1 MIVPWVKKFLTWKLF
16 SQKKLLVLGPITFIP
31 FWLLALGP
39 IFFVKSKFNMLLPLV
54 LIMPCENMI
63 ITQLC
68 RAWISDVVQ
77 IVLVSK
83 VILLVLL
90 SNFAQC
96 WVPWESV
103 LWGSSVHKAMWTA
116 QNLKVPLIH
125 ELLKLM
131 LLSLY
136 QILIVIK
143 FSNQLHVIF
152 EIPMWCIHFHLG
164 MISTIDNL
172 FQIAMNLQQKAY
184 DLLNQGPFDI
194 NFLKKRKNII
204 KSYSKGNWIVC

>member
-54 LIMPCENMI
+54 LIMLCENMI

-96 WVPWESV
+96 WVLRESV
-103 LWGSSVHKAMWTA
+103 LFASSVLESATNTWTVETNA
-116 QNLKVPLIH
+116 IITLSDFSCDKVFKPITCNFWNSNVIYPFSSWDDINH
-125 ELLKLM
+125 WQFIPNCNESSTK
-131 LLSLY
+131 SLWF
-136 QILIVIK
+136 VKSRAFWHK
-143 FSNQLHVIF
+143 FS
-152 EIPMWCIHFHLG
+152 
-164 MISTIDNL
+164 
-172 FQIAMNLQQKAY
+172 
-184 DLLNQGPFDI
+184 
-194 NFLKKRKNII
+194 
-204 KSYSKGNWIVC
+204 